1 MQHSKIVGG
10 STAKRVIN
18 CPGSVA
24 LVQRMPPQVE
34 SKYAAEGTMLHACME
49 DLLADGELG
58 DVIAKN
64 KLTEEQADKLQYC
77 LGALDEIDPDQKMV
91 FNQEVEV
98 SFDGVKGLEG
108 VFGNVDL
115 IGRLGDRVI
124 VLDWKFG
131 DGVMVEAEENPQGLF
146 YAAAAMRTK
155 SLAWAFYDAK
165 EIEIVIVQPFSTR
178 RWVTTF
184 ERVLEFRE
192 ELVRAVKQAAK
203 VDAPLAIGD
212 WCRWCTGKPI
222 CPKMTG
228 AIDRTVHMKLEALA
242 PEELSKALDL
252 ADKLE
257 SFIGDARRLAQERL
271 EKNMP
276 VPGYKLVA
284 KRATRQW
291 TNPVDAAHW
300 LDGKGLELDQIFTK
314 EIISPA
320 QAEKVLKK
328 SKLALPDDLVVA
340 VSSGSTLAPESDP
353 RPAVLNVGTQLVAA
367 LSKLQ

>member
-1 MQHSKIVGG
+1 
-10 STAKRVIN
+10 
-18 CPGSVA
+18 
-24 LVQRMPPQVE
+24 
-34 SKYAAEGTMLHACME
+34 MLFRS
-49 DLLADGELG
+49 
-58 DVIAKN
+58 KN
-64 KLTEEQADKLQYC
+64 KLTDDQANKLQFC
-77 LGALDEIDPDQKMV
+77 LDALDEIDPDQRMV

-98 SFDGVKGLEG
+98 SFEGVKGLEG

-115 IGRLGDRVI
+115 IGRLGNRAI

-131 DGVMVEAEENPQGLF
+131 DGVTVDAEENPQGLF
-146 YAAAAMRTK
+146 YAAAARRTSK
-155 SLAWAFYDAK
+155 LNWVFKNAK
-165 EIEIVIVQPFSTR
+165 EIEIVIVQPPAVR

-184 ERVLEFRE
+184 QRLNEFTMQ
-192 ELVRAVKQAAK
+192 LQQAVKQATK
-203 VDAPLAIGD
+203 PDAPLAIGD

-228 AIDRTVHMKLEALA
+228 AIERTVHAKLEALA
-242 PEELSKALDL
+242 PEELGRALDL
-252 ADKLE
+252 AEKLE
-257 SFIGDARRLAQERL
+257 SFIADARALAHERL

-291 TNPVDAAHW
+291 TDEVKAQLA
-300 LDGKGLELDQIFTK
+300 LIKLGLGEKDFIEQKL
-314 EIISPA
+314 ISPA

-328 SKLALPDDLVVA
+328 SKVALPDDLVVA

-353 RPAVLNVGTQLVAA
+353 RPAVLNVGKHLQQA

>member
-24 LVQRMPPQVE
+24 LVQKMPPQVE

-64 KLTEEQADKLQYC
+64 KLTDDQADKLQFC
-77 LGALDEIDPDQKMV
+77 LDALDEIDPQQDMI

-98 SFDGVKGLEG
+98 EFKGVKGLDG

-115 IGRLGDRVI
+115 IGRLGNRVI
-124 VLDWKFG
+124 ILDWKFG
-131 DGVMVEAEENPQGLF
+131 DGVMVDAEENPQGLF
-146 YAAAAMRTK
+146 YAAAALQTETTK
-155 SLAWAFYDAK
+155 WAFEGAK
-165 EIEIVIVQPFSTR
+165 EIEIVIVQPPSVR

-184 ERVLEFRE
+184 QRLNEFTAQ
-192 ELVRAVKQAAK
+192 LQQAVKQAQK
-203 VDAPLAIGD
+203 PDAPLAIGD
-212 WCRWCTGKPI
+212 WCRWCTGKPV

-228 AIDRTVHMKLEALA
+228 AIERTVHAKLEALA
-242 PEELSKALDL
+242 PEELGRALDL
-252 ADKLE
+252 AEKLE
-257 SFIGDARRLAQERL
+257 SYIADARKLAHERL

-291 TNPVDAAHW
+291 TDAAKAAEF
-300 LDGKGLELDQIFTK
+300 LQGAGVKPYAEP
-314 EIISPA
+314 EVISPA
-320 QAEKVLKK
+320 VAEKALKK
-328 SKLALPDDLVVA
+328 SKVALPDDLVVA

-353 RPAVLNVGTQLVAA
+353 RPAVLNVGKHLTAA

>member
-24 LVQRMPPQVE
+24 LVQKMPPQVE

-49 DLLADGELG
+49 DLLADGEMG

-64 KLTEEQADKLQYC
+64 KLTDEQADKLQYC
-77 LGALDEIDPDQKMV
+77 LDALDQIDPDQEMV

-98 SFDGVKGLEG
+98 SFDGVKGLDG

-115 IGRLGDRVI
+115 IGRLGDRAI
-124 VLDWKFG
+124 ILDWKFG

-146 YAAAAMRTK
+146 YAAAALQTDATK
-155 SLAWAFYDAK
+155 WAFQGAT
-165 EIEIVIVQPFSTR
+165 EVEIVIVQPFNVR

-184 ERVLEFRE
+184 QRLNEFIA
-192 ELVRAVKQAAK
+192 ELQQAVKQAK
-203 VDAPLAIGD
+203 KPDAPLAIGD

-222 CPKMTG
+222 CPQMTG
-228 AIDRTVHMKLEALA
+228 AIDRTVHMKLEALP
-242 PEELSKALDL
+242 PEQLAAALDL

-257 SFIGDARRLAQERL
+257 SFISDARKLAQERL

-276 VPGYKLVA
+276 VPGYKLVS

-291 TNPVDAAHW
+291 ADEHKAVNA
-300 LDGKGLELDQIFTK
+300 LIMCGLPSDQIYK
-314 EIISPA
+314 AELISPA

-340 VSSGSTLAPESDP
+340 VSSGNTLAPESDP